1 MADEKTV
8 YALKAGVKLKD
19 GSTRFL
25 NRGDTVPEDADKDSV
40 ARLERLGTFTP
51 PPEPIPAPVEPLDD
65 YSEFVAN
72 SSPKEVK
79 AKADE
84 EPALAADLLAAE
96 QANKNRK
103 SVVEYLEDKVAAL
116 DAADPSVPPPP
127 PA

>member
-1 MADEKTV
+1 MAEEKIV
-8 YALKAGVKLKD
+8 QKLRAGVKLKD
-19 GSTRFL
+19 GSTKYL
-25 NRGDTVPEDADKDSV
+25 KRGDAIPDDADKDSV

-72 SSPKEVK
+72 ASPKDVK

-84 EPALAADLLAAE
+84 EPALAVDLLAAE

-103 SVVEYLEDKVAAL
+103 SVVSYLEDKVAAL